1 MRRAL
6 RLEIADSA
14 SGIGSV
20 VMATDANELADLIAL
35 WHGIELQPQ
44 HAVALARMLDELL
57 KTVASSRSR
66 CALTA
71 DLVDFD
77 CLLAD
82 FADSSP
88 LGPDRC
94 SN

>member
-1 MRRAL
+1 
-6 RLEIADSA
+6 
-14 SGIGSV
+14 
-20 VMATDANELADLIAL
+20 MATDANELAHLIAR

-44 HAVALARMLDELL
+44 RAVALARMLDELL
-57 KTVASSRSR
+57 KTVASGRSR

-77 CLLAD
+77 WLLGD
-82 FADSSP
+82 FAESSR
-88 LGPDRC
+88 LSSDRC